1 MAKASYKMIKEIK
14 EQPQVV
20 KKIIAKHIKGKK
32 IIFSEFKDLAGD
44 LSKIKR
50 FIFLGCGT
58 SYHAALY
65 GNLVFEE
72 ITKLNCEVEFADE
85 FNKRNPV
92 IEPNTAIVI
101 LSQSG
106 ETAEA
111 IKAAKI
117 AKSKKVLLI
126 SITNNKKSK
135 LAKLS
140 DVNINQ
146 EAGEEVAV
154 PATKTF
160 SSQLLILVLLALSIK
175 QNKKG
180 DNTKVINELKK
191 LPALIKKVIAGE
203 KTIKEAVA
211 SLKDQKDIIVL
222 GNKYNYPIALES
234 ALKLKEAANV
244 FAEGMATEEFVHG
257 PKALSDKICLIKI
270 NRLSLDI
277 CKKKIA
283 VPQTSEILQ
292 PILLVI
298 LLQLLAFYLAMRKG
312 INVDKPRNIK
322 KFVAK

>member
-1 MAKASYKMIKEIK
+1 MVKTSYKMIKEIK

-58 SYHAALY
+58 SYHAGLY

-92 IEPNTAIVI
+92 IEQNTAIVI

-117 AKSKKVLLI
+117 VKAKKALLI

-140 DVNINQ
+140 DINIDQ

-160 SSQLLILVLLALSIK
+160 SSQLVILVLLALFIE
-175 QNKKG
+175 QNKKE
-180 DNTKVINELKK
+180 DNTKLINELKK
-191 LPALIKKVIAGE
+191 LSVLTKKVIAKE
-203 KTIKEAVA
+203 KTIEEAVA
-211 SLKDQKDIIVL
+211 RSRDQKDIIVL
-222 GNKYNYPIALES
+222 GNKYNYPIALEG
-234 ALKLKEAANV
+234 ALKLKEAANI
-244 FAEGMATEEFVHG
+244 FAEGMATEEFAHG

-270 NRLSLDI
+270 NRRSLDI
-277 CKKKIA
+277 GKNKISA
-283 VPQTSEILQ
+283 PQSSEILQ
-292 PILLVI
+292 SILLI
-298 LLQLLAFYLAMRKG
+298 IPLQFLAFYLAVQKG
-312 INVDKPRNIK
+312 INVDQPKNIK
-322 KFVAK
+322 KFIK